1 MDYLTIYFFCSRN
14 EKDESSGMPA
24 ASSMLTKSQS
34 ERRPDHLK
42 LENTSPRR
50 VNTVHGPSAATRSEQ
65 DRERSDVRRISANIF
80 TVTLD
85 IFRQPLY
92 EKAWLT

>member
-1 MDYLTIYFFCSRN
+1 MDFPIIKFFCSRN

-24 ASSMLTKSQS
+24 ASSILTKSQS

>member
-1 MDYLTIYFFCSRN
+1 MEFFCSRN

-24 ASSMLTKSQS
+24 ASTMFTKSQS